1 MKLSTSLLVLVGVSL
16 FIEESWSVR
25 SGLRKTGMKRRG
37 GGVGGG
43 GGGRRGGGQRRR
55 NRTTAAPSKK
65 C

>member
-25 SGLRKTGMKRRG
+25 SGLRKTGIKRRG
-37 GGVGGG
+37 GGGGG